1 MATKAT
7 RKLSP
12 VQGDEHAED
21 LRRQIAEAAYY
32 KAEQRGFEPGGEEK
46 DWLDAE
52 SELKARLG
60 PRSQP

>member
-7 RKLSP
+7 RKLTP
-12 VQGDEHAED
+12 VESDEPAED

-32 KAEQRGFEPGGEEK
+32 KSEQRGFEPGGEEK

-60 PRSQP
+60 PRPQQ